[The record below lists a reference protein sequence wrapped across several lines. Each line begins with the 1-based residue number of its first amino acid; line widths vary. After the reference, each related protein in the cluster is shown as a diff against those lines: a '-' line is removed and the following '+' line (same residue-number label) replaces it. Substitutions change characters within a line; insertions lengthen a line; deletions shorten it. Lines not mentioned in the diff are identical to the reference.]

1 MRVRPKRDRIPRIYH
16 WTRRGHNRSSYDTS
30 HLGLDNTQENQGN
43 PMFPGILQL
52 LLTIYRRFQQ
62 DGQTTICKNKEG
74 MHWKLGMGR
83 QRTARFRRI
92 KDKTHHGT
100 STGILRPPR
109 RDQNRNRGLE
119 MRLFRY
125 TVSTMPGRK
134 METSCVPIQD
144 NVKRRM
150 QLGHTR

>member
-1 MRVRPKRDRIPRIYH
+1 M
-16 WTRRGHNRSSYDTS
+16 
-30 HLGLDNTQENQGN
+30 GLDDPQNNQGN
-43 PMFPGILQL
+43 TMLPRFLQL
-52 LLTIYRRFQQ
+52 LPTIYRRIQPNS
-62 DGQTTICKNKEG
+62 QTTIRKNEEG
-74 MHWKLGMGR
+74 MHRQLGVGR
-83 QRTARFRRI
+83 QRTPRVRRI